1 MSPQIP
7 PAWATSRLRRGRALV
22 PNPERGWLSLLPGRA
37 PRRGEGTPAQAR
49 CSRRRA
55 MEKLRRRTAPCGTRR
70 SQGQRAGTT
79 PVPEEQAR
87 WERRWDAEAPGSLDP
102 PKNTFGNCAEEA
114 APSPRARGLAL
125 PTPAPGSPQRTR
137 RGQRLLFRGP
147 ASEDAG
153 NPTSPARAERAD
165 TPGAGAGAWAAGE
178 VPRSGNFPGP
188 GTAGRARCASP
199 EPREPEPLGR
209 RLPGPRR
216 RAGCASPVRRRVGA
230 LRRGKERAGA
240 GRRGGREGG
249 GQRGAQGR
257 SPPLRGRLLAFGSS

>member
-1 MSPQIP
+1 MVLRRLLAKASEPPVARREAAVTTANYYLGRPQAFGAGGQRAVSPQIP

-55 MEKLRRRTAPCGTRR
+55 MEKLRRRTAPCGTRQ

-79 PVPEEQAR
+79 PVPEEQAL

-153 NPTSPARAERAD
+153 HSH
-165 TPGAGAGAWAAGE
+165 
-178 VPRSGNFPGP
+178 
-188 GTAGRARCASP
+188 C
-199 EPREPEPLGR
+199 L
-209 RLPGPRR
+209 
-216 RAGCASPVRRRVGA
+216 
-230 LRRGKERAGA
+230 
-240 GRRGGREGG
+240 
-249 GQRGAQGR
+249 R
-257 SPPLRGRLLAFGSS
+257 SPSYEIPG